1 MNRKEKIN
9 SIILKRKPLD
19 EKLKKVQNNV
29 VLLNSEIS
37 KLEKLQRT
45 TAEKLITLQ
54 GDPNFLQAL
63 REVDFSEIKKRISD
77 ELKNLEK
84 LKRRFSRDSLNLGVV
99 GIARQGKSRLL
110 QSLTG
115 LSSTEIPDSDRGFC
129 TGSRCTIHHRPEVAT
144 YGMVFFHSDRTFLN
158 EIIRPYFEKLRLG
171 DVPETLEEFALSLP
185 PLPDEIAGDSM
196 LYKAQYRYLEKY
208 HNHLEEYRSLLLE
221 GQTKQIQRHEIREY
235 VAQNDLE
242 GNQNYFKYMAVQKV
256 ALFCEF
262 PNTDIG
268 NIALVDMPGLGET
281 GIGAEEQ
288 LIKILGEEVDAAI
301 FVRFPKPPGGDWEAK
316 DVELY
321 STANK
326 ALRLPIKEWS
336 FMVLNRHDKVDNLG
350 LCEYFA
356 KSLDKQVIEVVK
368 PAIIANCANTE
379 EANTDILDRILDYL
393 IQNIERLDRDY
404 ANFCYQELLR
414 IHNAVSIEVEKARKA
429 LGVPSMMGDDAIEV
443 PDFRPLF
450 RNVWEQLTD
459 KLEELLKELQQ
470 EGCRLQIAQVYAD
483 KIQEVETYC
492 FDSRDDII
500 PKFSEIEKTRNTK
513 GGYGAAY
520 IIYLHKCR
528 THISRQFLKLDDGLE
543 VLIDDVKSEVTN
555 VFFAETGGM
564 LGSLTDKK
572 GTKFLKYMAENLPDT
587 PSLQRIKEGFEII
600 SNFNISYRNSF
611 QHRIRKHLDTL
622 TPDRTAGLNDK
633 PTADEIQQKLQF
645 FYDKAVSECVSELE
659 NFSSEPGDAAFGIVE
674 EFVDQVLRSNNAED
688 GWEQIYYQARG
699 QVWGNKFAEERK
711 LNDIRKEWVNAVER
725 VAANNN
731 RESIEFI
738 D

>member
-1 MNRKEKIN
+1 
-9 SIILKRKPLD
+9 
-19 EKLKKVQNNV
+19 
-29 VLLNSEIS
+29 
-37 KLEKLQRT
+37 
-45 TAEKLITLQ
+45 
-54 GDPNFLQAL
+54 
-63 REVDFSEIKKRISD
+63 
-77 ELKNLEK
+77 
-84 LKRRFSRDSLNLGVV
+84 
-99 GIARQGKSRLL
+99 
-110 QSLTG
+110 
-115 LSSTEIPDSDRGFC
+115 
-129 TGSRCTIHHRPEVAT
+129 
-144 YGMVFFHSDRTFLN
+144 
-158 EIIRPYFEKLRLG
+158 
-171 DVPETLEEFALSLP
+171 
-185 PLPDEIAGDSM
+185 
-196 LYKAQYRYLEKY
+196 
-208 HNHLEEYRSLLLE
+208 
-221 GQTKQIQRHEIREY
+221 
-235 VAQNDLE
+235 
-242 GNQNYFKYMAVQKV
+242 
-256 ALFCEF
+256 
-262 PNTDIG
+262 
-268 NIALVDMPGLGET
+268 
-281 GIGAEEQ
+281 
-288 LIKILGEEVDAAI
+288 
-301 FVRFPKPPGGDWEAK
+301 
-316 DVELY
+316 
-321 STANK
+321 
-326 ALRLPIKEWS
+326 
-336 FMVLNRHDKVDNLG
+336 
-350 LCEYFA
+350 
-356 KSLDKQVIEVVK
+356 
-368 PAIIANCANTE
+368 
-379 EANTDILDRILDYL
+379 
-393 IQNIERLDRDY
+393 
-404 ANFCYQELLR
+404 
-414 IHNAVSIEVEKARKA
+414 
-429 LGVPSMMGDDAIEV
+429 V

-470 EGCRLQIAQVYAD
+470 EGYRLQISQVYAD

>member
-1 MNRKEKIN
+1 
-9 SIILKRKPLD
+9 
-19 EKLKKVQNNV
+19 
-29 VLLNSEIS
+29 
-37 KLEKLQRT
+37 
-45 TAEKLITLQ
+45 
-54 GDPNFLQAL
+54 
-63 REVDFSEIKKRISD
+63 
-77 ELKNLEK
+77 
-84 LKRRFSRDSLNLGVV
+84 
-99 GIARQGKSRLL
+99 
-110 QSLTG
+110 
-115 LSSTEIPDSDRGFC
+115 
-129 TGSRCTIHHRPEVAT
+129 
-144 YGMVFFHSDRTFLN
+144 
-158 EIIRPYFEKLRLG
+158 
-171 DVPETLEEFALSLP
+171 
-185 PLPDEIAGDSM
+185 
-196 LYKAQYRYLEKY
+196 
-208 HNHLEEYRSLLLE
+208 
-221 GQTKQIQRHEIREY
+221 
-235 VAQNDLE
+235 
-242 GNQNYFKYMAVQKV
+242 
-256 ALFCEF
+256 
-262 PNTDIG
+262 
-268 NIALVDMPGLGET
+268 
-281 GIGAEEQ
+281 

-429 LGVPSMMGDDAIEV
+429 LGVPSMMGDDVIEV

-572 GTKFLKYMAENLPDT
+572 GTNFLKYMAENLPDT